1 VPSELA
7 WQTLL
12 SEPFVLMVPRELAD
26 RPWRTLLRTQPFI
39 RYERNS
45 FGGRLVDRFL
55 KKIRVTVNDVIELDE
70 LQGIVGLVSR
80 KVGVALIPQSSALVI
95 PDEVSVLSLG
105 EDTFYRDIGL
115 VQRETR
121 AMQSATLQFA
131 TCVYAACG
139 VRP

>member
-1 VPSELA
+1 
-7 WQTLL
+7 
-12 SEPFVLMVPRELAD
+12 
-26 RPWRTLLRTQPFI
+26 
-39 RYERNS
+39 
-45 FGGRLVDRFL
+45 
-55 KKIRVTVNDVIELDE
+55 VNDVIELDE

-121 AMQSATLQFA
+121 AVQSATLQFA